1 MNPAFFKIIGWLSLS
16 IIAGVWMCSCSQK
29 PSNEMEG
36 IIKDVLKEDQG
47 VTIDFQPHPKVK

>member
-1 MNPAFFKIIGWLSLS
+1 MGW
-16 IIAGVWMCSCSQK
+16 ITITVWLFVAIMSGCSQK